1 MQLEQEQGKVT
12 TGSYLIDKISVNEHY
27 LELELNNGTTK
38 ISGILKDNIDLFSKT
53 YSIGDRVICKGRIRK
68 RRKHNCLDIIYI
80 SKNMLDPQIN
90 TKFDSDLLVNKF
102 HDLMSSIVDV
112 DYKKVLD
119 NCFNDDVKE
128 LFFTYPAAKANHHN
142 YVHGLLQHSIEVV
155 DICLFLAE
163 RFKANRDLLVCAGL
177 LHDIGKLKS
186 YDIDGDFKKIV
197 KTDWDQLL
205 GHLSISALF
214 VSKITPSDI
223 DQNKI
228 MLLYHMLLS
237 HHGELSHGS
246 PILCKTKEAY
256 ILYRADEL
264 SSTLNHV
271 DLLNYTGSWS
281 AEDKITNRS
290 WFRSNLDA

>member
-1 MQLEQEQGKVT
+1 MEQEQGKVT
-12 TGSYLIDKISVNEHY
+12 IGSYLIDKISVNEHY

-53 YSIGDRVICKGRIRK
+53 YSVGDQVFCKGRIRK
-68 RRKHNCLDIIYI
+68 RRKHNCLDIICI

-90 TKFDSDLLVNKF
+90 TKFDLDFLTNKF
-102 HDLMSSIVDV
+102 HDLMSSIADV

-128 LFFTYPAAKANHHN
+128 LFFTYPAAKSNHHN
-142 YVHGLLQHSIEVV
+142 YIHGLLQHSIEVV

-163 RFKANRDLLVCAGL
+163 HFKANRDLLVCAGL

-186 YDIDGDFKKIV
+186 YDIDGNLKKIV

-205 GHLSISALF
+205 GHLSMSALF

-237 HHGELSHGS
+237 HHGELSNGS

-264 SSTLNHV
+264 SATLNHV

-281 AEDKITNRS
+281 VEDKTTNRS
-290 WFRSNLDA
+290 WFRS